1 MTYFKPCFN
10 CVKPRKQ
17 CEAAKKITERL
28 RGSGVTSV
36 NFKCSERQPKF
47 APGQRVNVTWSIC
60 EDSGGGDYPGSWYLE
75 TWPATVS
82 CESGN
87 KFVIRVDDV
96 PGDCDM
102 PAREYIKSP
111 NLYCKVSA
119 SKLTP
124 LDEPAQPI
132 CKRCREIGGLGFPGC
147 FDLNGEGKF
156 LMGPHLDC
164 ALAQDGL
171 I

>member
-17 CEAAKKITERL
+17 CEAAKKMTERL

-36 NFKCSERQPKF
+36 NFKCRDRQPKF
-47 APGQRVNVTWSIC
+47 APGQRVAVTWTVFPPDY
-60 EDSGGGDYPGSWYLE
+60 ESGDDYSDE

-96 PGDCDM
+96 PSDFET
-102 PAREYIKSP
+102 PARDYIKSP

-132 CKRCREIGGLGFPGC
+132 CRRCGEIGGLGFSGC
-147 FDLNGEGKF
+147 FDLNGERKF
-156 LMGPHLDC
+156 LMGGHPDC
-164 ALAQDGL
+164 ALAREMAA
-171 I
+171 